1 MQAVYKSNDTVEL
14 GWLLSVLQDAGFD
27 AVILDQH
34 MSILEGS
41 IGAIP
46 RRLAVPT
53 EDVPAARL
61 LVEQALNTIVGD

>member
-14 GWLLSVLQDAGFD
+14 GWLLSVLRDAGFD

-34 MSILEGS
+34 MSIMEGS

-53 EDVPAARL
+53 DDAAAARR
-61 LVEQALNTIVGD
+61 LVELALTTIVGK

>member
-1 MQAVYKSNDTVEL
+1 MKAVYKSNDPVEL

-34 MSILEGS
+34 MSVLEGS

-46 RRLAVPT
+46 RRLAVPSQ
-53 EDVPAARL
+53 DVPAARR
-61 LVEQALNTIVGD
+61 LVEQALHTVVGK